1 VKLRSVGVGHGRD
14 VTVPELSTHRAA
26 ASQYFRCQALVQ
38 FVAHDCRPSVFVPRP
53 KKKVPYLAEPLL
65 HATPWDKKV
74 PGQIPL
80 DLGLSGWRRWDSNP
94 RTS

>member
-65 HATPWDKKV
+65 TCNAV
-74 PGQIPL
+74 GQK
-80 DLGLSGWRRWDSNP
+80 SP
-94 RTS
+94 RPNTT